1 MRAIQVATPGGPEVL
16 RLVDIPTPT
25 VAEDEVLVRNMC
37 AGVNYIDT
45 YHREG
50 RYPLDLPFIPGQEGA
65 GVIEEVGAA
74 AAGWSVGDRVAWA
87 MIPASYAEYVSVPAR
102 LLARIPDGVSED
114 IAAAVMLQGLTAH
127 YLVTSVYPAD
137 DTTTAVVHA
146 AAGGV
151 GLLLTQMLKA
161 RGATVIGTVSS
172 EEKVA
177 RALGAGAD
185 HVIRYDQEPWEEKTR
200 ELVGDKR
207 VDVVYDGVGQST
219 FEAGLTVLRP
229 RGLMA
234 LYGAASGAVPP
245 FDLQRLNGLGSLAIT
260 RPNLGDFVRTP
271 EELAWRVGEI
281 FDAVQAGTLTVA
293 IAKTFSLDDA
303 AEAHRA
309 IQSRQYSGKI
319 LLSLTP

>member
-1 MRAIQVATPGGPEVL
+1 MRAIQVETTGGPEVL
-16 RLVDIPTPT
+16 HLVDAPKPT
-25 VAEDEVLVRNMC
+25 AADDAVLVRNMF

-65 GVIEEVGAA
+65 GVIEEIGAA
-74 AAGWSVGDRVAWA
+74 VSGWSIGDRVAWA
-87 MIPASYAEYVSVPAR
+87 MVPASYAEYVSVPAR
-102 LLARIPDGVSED
+102 LLAQIPEGVSEEL
-114 IAAAVMLQGLTAH
+114 AAAVMLQGLTAH
-127 YLVTSVYPAD
+127 YLVTSVYSAD
-137 DTTTAVVHA
+137 QATTAVVHA

-161 RGATVIGTVSS
+161 RGATVIGTASS

-177 RALGAGAD
+177 RALEVGAD
-185 HVIRYDQEPWEEKTR
+185 HVIRYDEEPWEEKTR
-200 ELVGDKR
+200 ELVGDKQ

-245 FDLQRLNGLGSLAIT
+245 FDLQRLNGLGSLVIT

-271 EELAWRVGEI
+271 DELAWRVGDI
-281 FDAVQAGTLTVA
+281 FGAVQSGTLSVA

-303 AEAHRA
+303 ADAHRA

-319 LLSLTP
+319 LLSVTP

>member
-1 MRAIQVATPGGPEVL
+1 MAATGGPEVL
-16 RLVDIPTPT
+16 ALVDVASPT
-25 VAEDEVLVRNMC
+25 AGDDEVLVRSMF

-50 RYPLDLPFIPGQEGA
+50 RYPLELPFIPGQEGA
-65 GVIEEVGAA
+65 GVIEEVGAGV
-74 AAGWSVGDRVAWA
+74 AGWNVGDRVAWA
-87 MIPASYAEYVSVPAR
+87 MVPASYAEYVSVPAR
-102 LLARIPDGVSED
+102 LLARIPDGVSDEL
-114 IAAAVMLQGLTAH
+114 AAAVMLQGLTAH

-137 DTTTAVVHA
+137 GTTIAVVHA

-172 EEKVA
+172 EEKVS
-177 RALGAGAD
+177 RALEAGAD
-185 HVIRYDQEPWEEKTR
+185 HVIRYDKEPWDEKTR
-200 ELVGDKR
+200 ELVGDKA

-245 FDLQRLNGLGSLAIT
+245 FDLQRLNGLGSLVIT
-260 RPNLGDFVRTP
+260 RPNLGDFVGTP
-271 EELAWRVGEI
+271 EELAWRVGDI
-281 FDAVQAGTLTVA
+281 FDAVQTGALAVA
-293 IAKTFSLDDA
+293 IAKTFPLEDA
-303 AEAHRA
+303 ADAHRA

-319 LLSLTP
+319 LLSVTP

>member
-1 MRAIQVATPGGPEVL
+1 MGNGPLQL
-16 RLVDIPTPT
+16 R
-25 VAEDEVLVRNMC
+25 RNMC
-37 AGVNYIDT
+37 QFLRDY
-45 YHREG
+45 
-50 RYPLDLPFIPGQEGA
+50 LPE
-65 GVIEEVGAA
+65 
-74 AAGWSVGDRVAWA
+74 S
-87 MIPASYAEYVSVPAR
+87 PA
-102 LLARIPDGVSED
+102 GVSEEL
-114 IAAAVMLQGLTAH
+114 AAGVMLQGLTAH
-127 YLVTSVYPAD
+127 YLVTSVYAAD
-137 DTTTAVVHA
+137 QTTTAVVHA

-177 RALGAGAD
+177 RALEAGAD
-185 HVIRYDQEPWEEKTR
+185 HVIRYDEEPWEEKTR
-200 ELVGDKR
+200 ELLGDKK

-245 FDLQRLNGLGSLAIT
+245 FDLQRLNGLGSLVIT
-260 RPNLGDFVRTP
+260 RPSLGDFVRTP
-271 EELAWRVGEI
+271 DELACRVGDI
-281 FDAVQAGTLTVA
+281 FDAVQSGTLSVA

-303 AEAHRA
+303 ADAHRA

-319 LLSLTP
+319 LLSVTP